1 MLVMVSIEDLIPST
15 HPIRPIKQLADAA
28 LGRMGDLFDEMYAAD
43 GRPSIPPE
51 RLLKALLLMALFS
64 VRSERQICERIG
76 YDLMFRWFLD
86 IDLMERVF
94 DPTVFTKNRERLLS
108 HEVVP
113 RFLAEIVEE
122 ARSRG
127 LLSDKDFSV
136 DGTLV
141 KAWASMKS
149 FRPKGEDDGDSNG
162 WSNFRGQKRSNETHE
177 SKTDPEAKLL
187 RKGSGQASQ
196 LCYAVHVLMD
206 NEHGLVV
213 DRRGTEANGRCER
226 DAAIEMVDAVQRP
239 DSRRITL
246 GADKGYDT
254 RQFVAD
260 CRERKV
266 TPRVAQNTSNRRSA
280 IDGRTTCRA
289 GYAIS
294 QRVRRRIEEIFG
306 WAKTVGGLHQ
316 TRFKGRR
323 RLEFHAVVVVA
334 AYNILRIAR
343 LAPVAA

>member
-1 MLVMVSIEDLIPST
+1 MLAMVSIEDLVPSE
-15 HPIRPIKQLADAA
+15 HPIRHIKQLADVA
-28 LGRMGDLFDEMYAAD
+28 LARMSDLFDEMYAAD

-64 VRSERQICERIG
+64 IRSERQVCERIG

-86 IDLMERVF
+86 MDLMESVF
-94 DPTVFTKNRERLLS
+94 DPTVFTKNRERLLE

-113 RFLAEIVEE
+113 RFLVEVVEE
-122 ARSRG
+122 ARRRG
-127 LLSDKDFSV
+127 LLGGTDFSV

-149 FRPKGEDDGDSNG
+149 FRPKDEDDGDSNG
-162 WSNFRGQKRSNETHE
+162 WSNFRGEKRSNETHA
-177 SKTDPEAKLL
+177 SKTDPEAKLM
-187 RKGSGQASQ
+187 RKGRGQGAK

-213 DRRGTEANGRCER
+213 DCRGTEANGRCER
-226 DAAIEMVDAVQRP
+226 EAAIEMVDALDRP
-239 DSRRITL
+239 ASKRITL

-254 RQFVAD
+254 RNFVAE
-260 CRERKV
+260 CRQRKV

-280 IDGRTTCRA
+280 IDGRTTSRP
-289 GYAIS
+289 GYAVS

-306 WAKTVGGLHQ
+306 WTKTIGGLHQ

-323 RLEFHAVVVVA
+323 RTELAAQVVMV
-334 AYNILRIAR
+334 AYNVLRIAR
-343 LAPVAA
+343 LAPVAV

>member
-1 MLVMVSIEDLIPST
+1 MLAMVSIEDLIPST
-15 HPIRPIKQLADAA
+15 HPIRPIKQLADTA
-28 LGRMGDLFDEMYAAD
+28 LGRMSDLFNEMYAAD

-51 RLLKALLLMALFS
+51 RLLKALLLIALFS
-64 VRSERQICERIG
+64 VRSERQICERIA

-86 IDLMERVF
+86 MDLMEPVF
-94 DPTVFTKNRERLLS
+94 DPTVFTKNRERLLQ
-108 HEVVP
+108 HEAVP
-113 RFLAEIVEE
+113 RFLTEVVEE
-122 ARSRG
+122 ARRRR
-127 LLSDKDFSV
+127 LLSGADFSV

-149 FRPKGEDDGDSNG
+149 FRPKDEDDGDSNG
-162 WSNFRGQKRSNETHE
+162 WSNFRGEKRSNETHE

-187 RKGSGQASQ
+187 RKGQGQSAQ

-213 DRRGTEANGRCER
+213 DCRGTEANGRCER
-226 DAAIEMVDAVQRP
+226 EAAIEMLDAVERP
-239 DSRRITL
+239 KSKRITL
-246 GADKGYDT
+246 AADKGYDT
-254 RQFVAD
+254 RQFVAE
-260 CRERKV
+260 CRARKV

-280 IDGRTTCRA
+280 IDGRTTKRP
-289 GYAIS
+289 GYKAS

-323 RLEFHAVVVVA
+323 RTEMMSQLVAV

-343 LAPVAA
+343 LAPIAA

>member
-1 MLVMVSIEDLIPST
+1 MLAMVSIEDLIPST
-15 HPIRPIKQLADAA
+15 HPIRPIKQLADTA
-28 LGRMGDLFDEMYAAD
+28 LERMSDVFDEMYADD

-51 RLLKALLLMALFS
+51 RLLKALLLIALFS

-86 IDLMERVF
+86 MDLMESVF

-108 HEVVP
+108 HAVVP
-113 RFLAEIVEE
+113 RFLAEIVDE
-122 ARSRG
+122 ARARG

-149 FRPKGEDDGDSNG
+149 FRPKDEDDGDSNG
-162 WSNFRGQKRSNETHE
+162 WSNFRGQKRSNQTHE

-187 RKGSGQASQ
+187 RKGRGQASM
-196 LCYAVHVLMD
+196 LCYALHLLMD
-206 NEHGLVV
+206 NKCGLAVV
-213 DRRGTEANGRCER
+213 CIGTEANGRCER
-226 DAAIEMVDAVQRP
+226 EAAIEMIDCVDRP
-239 DSRRITL
+239 KSKRITL

-260 CRERKV
+260 CRARKV

-280 IDGRTTCRA
+280 IDGRTTSRP
-289 GYAIS
+289 GYSIS

-306 WAKTVGGLHQ
+306 WGKTVGGLHQ

-323 RLEFHAVVVVA
+323 RFEMQSQIAVA
-334 AYNILRIAR
+334 AYNLIRIAR
-343 LAPVAA
+343 LAPVAV